1 MKEYLRITREVIL
14 TPLSYIYGAIT
25 YVRNKLFDLKILKS
39 EEFDIPIISIG
50 NLAVGGTGK

>member
-1 MKEYLRITREVIL
+1 MKEYLRITREAIF

-39 EEFDIPIISIG
+39 VEFDIPIISIG
-50 NLAVGGTGK
+50 NLAV